1 MFLKSINPENFQFFS
16 DLIDLIMRNTA
27 FLEAF
32 MLFHKG

>member
-27 FLEAF
+27 SLEAF